1 MQIKHTNDIFNKLSK
16 TYSKPQTELKYIN
29 HFTLLVSIILSAQ
42 ATDISVNKVTK
53 ELFKHVKTP
62 QDMLNLGENKLKF
75 YIKSIGLFNTKAKN
89 LIKLSK
95 ILLEEYK
102 NKIPKD
108 FDELINLPG
117 VGNKTA
123 SVFQN
128 VALKFPRI
136 AVDTHVFRVANR
148 TGMVKA
154 NNPNLTQLLLE
165 KLVPKK
171 WLLNAHHLMI
181 LHGRYICKSQK
192 PLCHKCSIFD
202 LCHYKEKK
210 FFYKNEK

>member
-1 MQIKHTNDIFNKLSK
+1 MQIKHINDIFKKLSK
-16 TYSKPQTELKYIN
+16 AYSKPQTELKYIN

-42 ATDISVNKVTK
+42 ATDVSVNKATK
-53 ELFKHVKTP
+53 ELFRNVKTP

-95 ILLEEYK
+95 MLLEGYK

-128 VALKFPRI
+128 IALKLPRI

-192 PLCHKCSIFD
+192 PLCQKCSIFD
-202 LCHYKEKK
+202 LCQYKEKK

>member
-1 MQIKHTNDIFNKLSK
+1 MQIKNINDIFKKLSK
-16 TYSKPQTELKYIN
+16 TYTRPQTELKYIN
-29 HFTLLVSIILSAQ
+29 HFTLLVSVILSAQ
-42 ATDISVNKVTK
+42 ATDISVNKATK

-62 QDMLNLGENKLKF
+62 QDMLNLGEKKLKT
-75 YIKSIGLFNTKAKN
+75 YIKSIGLFNSKAKH
-89 LIKLSK
+89 LINLSK
-95 ILLEEYK
+95 ILSEEY
-102 NKIPKD
+102 NSKIPKD

-128 VALKFPRI
+128 VALKLPRI
-136 AVDTHVFRVANR
+136 GVDTHVFRVANR

-154 NNPNLTQLLLE
+154 NNPNLTQLWLE

-192 PLCHKCSIFD
+192 PLCQKCSIFKF
-202 LCHYKEKK
+202 CQYKEKK
-210 FFYKNEK
+210 FFYRNEN

>member
-1 MQIKHTNDIFNKLSK
+1 MQIKHINYIFKKLSK
-16 TYSKPQTELKYIN
+16 DYSRPQTELKHIN
-29 HFTLLVSIILSAQ
+29 HFTFLVSVILSAQ
-42 ATDISVNKVTK
+42 ATDISVNKATK

-62 QDMLNLGENKLKF
+62 QDMLNLGEKKLKI
-75 YIKSIGLFNTKAKN
+75 YIKSIGLFNVKAKN

-95 ILLEEYK
+95 ILLEEYN

-128 VALKFPRI
+128 VALKLPRI

>member
-1 MQIKHTNDIFNKLSK
+1 MGFFLQCLS
-16 TYSKPQTELKYIN
+16 
-29 HFTLLVSIILSAQ
+29 LLVSVILSAQ
-42 ATDISVNKVTK
+42 ATDISVNKATK

-62 QDMLNLGENKLKF
+62 QDMLNLGEKKLKI

-95 ILLEEYK
+95 ILLEEYN

-108 FDELINLPG
+108 FDKLINLPG

-128 VALKFPRI
+128 VALKLPRI

-154 NNPNLTQLLLE
+154 NNPDLTQLWLE

-171 WLLNAHHLMI
+171 WLLNAHNLMI